1 MTKNVKIGLGIGI
14 LGAGVG
20 AYFLIKYLL
29 LKKKYST
36 TLSAPDAAILIQQKT
51 QSVGDNIIPDEIS
64 ANADAYKG
72 TEIDEQTMSLQ
83 QFDIQS
89 GMGDL

>member
-51 QSVGDNIIPDEIS
+51 QSVGDDIIPDEVT
-64 ANADAYKG
+64 ANADAFKG
-72 TEIDEQTMSLQ
+72 TEVDEETNSLHQ
-83 QFDIQS
+83 SDILT